1 MMNHAEMT
9 TNLLIQYIAVGIILL
24 ATVVWIIVKFIKNR
38 KSGSNSCCGCSL
50 SQNCGKKEI
59 VKKQK
64 FNNCNTTNRKESQIK
79 KPECHEN
86 NKNLEF

>member
-1 MMNHAEMT
+1 MLRM
-9 TNLLIQYIAVGIILL
+9 L
-24 ATVVWIIVKFIKNR
+24 
-38 KSGSNSCCGCSL
+38 S

-64 FNNCNTTNRKESQIK
+64 FNNCNTNNRKESQIK